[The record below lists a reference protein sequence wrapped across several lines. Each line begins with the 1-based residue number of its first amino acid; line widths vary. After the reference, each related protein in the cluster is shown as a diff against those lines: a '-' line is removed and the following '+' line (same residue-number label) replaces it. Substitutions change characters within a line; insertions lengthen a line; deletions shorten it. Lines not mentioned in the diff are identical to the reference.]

1 MEHDFCHNRRADK
14 CARRYHQGNGDDA
27 PGQSLECGDIFTEGQ
42 TAIRQDRRAG
52 CQEVDILGDGRNPF
66 GTGDARNRNDD
77 GDNGDPEY
85 IGQLVQY
92 RDVGDEDA
100 DKADGN
106 DDQDTEPVVE
116 RIDFETDEV
125 SYEGEDAGDEEDEQV
140 IAQGRSF
147 FLLPV
152 LPFLLF

>member
-125 SYEGEDAGDEEDEQV
+125 SYEGEDAGDE
-140 IAQGRSF
+140 
-147 FLLPV
+147 
-152 LPFLLF
+152 